1 MYFSKKDLINSLK
14 KSGINKGDIVFFNT
28 SIGTVGIP
36 KKVYSKKN
44 ELCQFF
50 FDAFKEIVGKKG
62 TILIPTYSYTFKS
75 NQLKTFD
82 TKRTKSKIGAFPNFF
97 LKQRGVVRSDDPI
110 VSVSGYG
117 YKAKKILNYRYT
129 SSYGKNSIFSR
140 LIKFKNV
147 KCCSIGLDIGWLPFI
162 HHLDYLSN
170 APFRK
175 KKIFKGYIIK
185 NNKKKIQEWI
195 YHVRDLR
202 PETFVDGIKM
212 GKVAFKNGIIKRKKI
227 GFSYIYSSNYKR
239 YFNFMLKILKKNPW
253 FSIVGPK
260 Y

>member
-1 MYFSKKDLINSLK
+1 MLLL
-14 KSGINKGDIVFFNT
+14 
-28 SIGTVGIP
+28 
-36 KKVYSKKN
+36 
-44 ELCQFF
+44 E
-50 FDAFKEIVGKKG
+50 
-62 TILIPTYSYTFKS
+62 
-75 NQLKTFD
+75 
-82 TKRTKSKIGAFPNFF
+82 
-97 LKQRGVVRSDDPI
+97 
-110 VSVSGYG
+110 
-117 YKAKKILNYRYT
+117 
-129 SSYGKNSIFSR
+129 
-140 LIKFKNV
+140 
-147 KCCSIGLDIGWLPFI
+147 
-162 HHLDYLSN
+162 
-170 APFRK
+170 

-239 YFNFMLKILKKNPW
+239 YFNFMLKILRKNPW

>member
-1 MYFSKKDLINSLK
+1 MPI
-14 KSGINKGDIVFFNT
+14 
-28 SIGTVGIP
+28 
-36 KKVYSKKN
+36 
-44 ELCQFF
+44 F
-50 FDAFKEIVGKKG
+50 FDAFKETVGKKG

-175 KKIFKGYIIK
+175 K
-185 NNKKKIQEWI
+185 
-195 YHVRDLR
+195 
-202 PETFVDGIKM
+202 
-212 GKVAFKNGIIKRKKI
+212 
-227 GFSYIYSSNYKR
+227 
-239 YFNFMLKILKKNPW
+239 NF
-253 FSIVGPK
+253 
-260 Y
+260 